1 MLTDHLEAALR
12 VTMPGVNVS
21 IGDPGDKSTWRV
33 NPPELQAQA
42 QPIIDAFDPN
52 DPTFAD
58 ADADAAVDGLLD
70 ANIAGDLLSALLD
83 NFAAMQ
89 AEVTA
94 GTFKPALWKQRLR
107 ARVKILR
114 RAKPPA

>member
-1 MLTDHLEAALR
+1 MTLNARVHLAIA
-12 VTMPGVNVS
+12 VTVPIVGVS
-21 IGDPGDKSTWRV
+21 IGDPADKATWRV
-33 NPPELQAQA
+33 SPPELQAQA
-42 QPIIDAFDPN
+42 QPIIDAFNAN
-52 DPTFAD
+52 DPDFAAED
-58 ADADAAVDGLLD
+58 ADASVDD
-70 ANIAGDLLSALLD
+70 VFASVAGDLVTAMLE

-107 ARVKILR
+107 ARMQILR